1 MFFHSRLAVVA
12 LDYAIWGALGKIFI
26 KSDNSK
32 LRRGNLSRKFHY
44 TKIANSSIL
53 KITLNSSK

>member
-12 LDYAIWGALGKIFI
+12 LDYAIWGKIFI
-26 KSDNSK
+26 KSNNSK